1 MKVYRSD
8 LMYMMLPHFF
18 EEYLD
23 DGWAKRLTGYFMSR
37 SVVTNPFAP
46 LGPYMETIIPVS
58 DFTEGS
64 ENDIFD
70 QHYVYHKKVEATF
83 YDNRKDNRPFSWSYE
98 DVDARGKIV
107 PSYDTIAGSV
117 VYTWTIVSK
126 SNPSN
131 RWFEATCVCTPLS
144 VPTKPDVWFDVNRKS
159 FYHGVSDGKAFAF
172 SAADNVWQKSVL
184 AGNPHSDAFYEQY
197 GRKYLAGMFSLS
209 SENNDF
215 SSLYVDC
222 LKQFTP
228 LTTNSI
234 ANAMEYAS
242 AIKTIASTVYGLA
255 QGKLPKKKHK
265 SIRKHLQDDW
275 LTYRY
280 VYSTTKMDL
289 CEYADNTAQAIDT
302 FFDVYPKVTHS
313 RKKSSGTYNGKPCDC
328 ALVYT
333 MAAIPNIPN
342 NFSRDWLKLSSFGL
356 APNLTNIW
364 DLVPFSFMVDWFSS
378 IGDFCSWADAKG
390 LESSLQLDLLY
401 GIESS
406 KFSYTPEPGVCVT
419 QYTRRIADR
428 VPTLVMDT
436 SYEPSTKTW
445 IKRVAD
451 AFSIFIS

>member
-8 LMYMMLPHFF
+8 LKYQMFPHLF

-23 DGWAKRLTGYFMSR
+23 HGWARD
-37 SVVTNPFAP
+37 VVITFLNNTYRDRYAP
-46 LGPYMETIIPVS
+46 LGEYHETIIPIS

-64 ENDIFD
+64 ENDTLG
-70 QHYVYHKKVEATF
+70 QNYVYHKKVEATF
-83 YDNRKDNRPFSWSYE
+83 YDNGYDTGPFDWSYE
-98 DVDARGKIV
+98 SADVRGEMV
-107 PSYDTIAGSV
+107 PTYGTIDGSV
-117 VYTWTIVSK
+117 VYTLTIVSK
-126 SNPSN
+126 SDPSN
-131 RWFEATCVCTPLS
+131 RWVEATCVCTPERI
-144 VPTKPDVWFDVNRKS
+144 PTEPNDWFWAHRTS
-159 FYHGVSDGKAFAF
+159 FIHGVSDGDAFAF
-172 SAADNVWQKSVL
+172 AASDKYFAKAVKSRSL
-184 AGNPHSDAFYEQY
+184 HPDAYYEQI
-197 GRKYLAGMFSLS
+197 GKKYLAGMFSLN
-209 SENNDF
+209 SENTDF

-234 ANAMEYAS
+234 ANAMEFAS
-242 AIKTIASTVYGLA
+242 AVKTIASTVYGLA
-255 QGKLPKKKHK
+255 KGKLPKKKHK
-265 SIRKHLQDDW
+265 SIHKHLQDDW

-280 VYSTTKMDL
+280 AYSTTKMDL
-289 CEYADNTAQAIDT
+289 CDYADKTAQAIDT
-302 FFDVYPKVTHS
+302 FFDVYPKLTHS
-313 RKKSSGTYNGKPCDC
+313 RKKSIGTYNGKPCEC

-333 MAAIPNIPN
+333 MAATPRIPND
-342 NFSRDWLKLSSFGL
+342 FSRDWLKLSSFGL

-390 LESSLQLDLLY
+390 LESSLQLDFLY

-406 KFSYTPEPGVCVT
+406 KFSYTPEAGVRVT
-419 QYTRRIADR
+419 QYTRRIANR

-445 IKRVAD
+445 IKRAAD